1 MHSTLFYRDR
11 FNHRYSHLMPK
22 IQKLARLRDELE
34 VRGRVKEAAKVQAR
48 ITRYTI
54 EMAGDTPRFIDR
66 YEHGTQL
73 ISLFGLEWEEVA
85 DDFTDYR
92 GRMTPP
98 HTLRLLSRLVAREA
112 LFARNASRVC
122 RWWLFRNPVR
132 EWRLRRKYAALRA
145 FLQLALK
152 RKEVLGVSA

>member
-1 MHSTLFYRDR
+1 MYSMLFYRDR
-11 FNHRYSHLMPK
+11 FDRRYAHLMPK
-22 IQKLARLRDELE
+22 IQKLARLRDELQT
-34 VRGRVKEAAKVQAR
+34 RGRAKEAARVGAR
-48 ITRYTI
+48 IARCTI
-54 EMAGDTPRFIDR
+54 EMAGDMPQFVDR

-98 HTLRLLSRLVAREA
+98 HTQRLLSRLSTREA
-112 LFARNASRVC
+112 LFARHARQVC
-122 RWWLFRNPVR
+122 GWWIVRNPIR
-132 EWRLRRKYAALRA
+132 EWQLRRKYAALRA

-152 RKEVLGVSA
+152 RKEVLGVSV